1 MSKDNNMDKEY
12 IGAVDRFYNDVI
24 NAKNNIRM
32 IDGKRSL
39 YLSAKTQMKLFDGV
53 AVLDYVTDEDIEKI
67 NEYSVGKPCSLI
79 SNENNSIVY
88 GIVKNVAFDKARKKL
103 TVCFVDYVIDLYD
116 DELGTYD
123 VTIGNDIIVDV
134 EPIEIKCVL
143 NSYRYDEEATKN
155 KASFIITDSEYY
167 HVLDRYV
174 DIESDVN
181 KEMLAQEYNHYFGG
195 KIDAFMGLW
204 NDKKNDVVFPLKDI
218 IYNNY
223 GDVVNI
229 NVSKADI
236 KKLADTYAGKVVSF
250 CDDESIYYGIVWKIK
265 MNHRTKD
272 ITIQFEDGICI
283 MKDGS
288 DMTFVEDVVIDHRF
302 NKMFVDGKLFAD
314 MESFKK
320 VLLCMYEYLEIKED
334 VIWDD
339 YQTYKPS
346 DWDEYDEEFEIED
359 DDF

>member
-1 MSKDNNMDKEY
+1 MNKDINMDKEY
-12 IGAVDRFYNDVI
+12 IGVTERFYNDVI
-24 NAKNNIRM
+24 NAKNNIRI

-39 YLSAKTQMKLFDGV
+39 YLSAKTEMKLFDEV

-67 NEYSVGKPCSLI
+67 NEYSVGKPCRLI

-103 TVCFVDYVIDLYD
+103 TVSFVDYVIDLYG
-116 DELGTYD
+116 DEMGTYD
-123 VTIGNDIIVDV
+123 VTIGDDIIVDV
-134 EPIEIKCVL
+134 EPIENKCVL

-155 KASFIITDSEYY
+155 KASFIITDREYY
-167 HVLDRYV
+167 DVLDMYV
-174 DIESDVN
+174 DTESDVN
-181 KEMLAQEYNHYFGG
+181 KEMLAEEYNNYFGG
-195 KIDAFMGLW
+195 KIGAFMGLW
-204 NDKKNDVVFPLKDI
+204 DDKKNDVVFPLGDF

-223 GDVVNI
+223 GDDVNI

-250 CDDESIYYGIVWKIK
+250 CDDESIYYGIVLNIK

-272 ITIQFEDGICI
+272 ITIEFENGICI

-302 NKMFVDGKLFAD
+302 NKMLIDGKLFAD
-314 MESFKK
+314 MESYKK

-339 YQTYKPS
+339 YQNYKTS
-346 DWDEYDEEFEIED
+346 EWDVYEDEFEIED